1 MNLRYL
7 KLVKTI
13 VEEGNISK
21 SADRLFLT
29 QSALSHQLRDFEER
43 LGVKVFIRTRN
54 DWRLTPEGEEIY
66 QVACEVISRIDLGL
80 QKISKVQEGSRGT
93 IRLSTECYSFYHGL
107 PRFIQKMGVLYPEIE
122 IILTLESQ
130 QHFVSQLLSGEL
142 DICLNTHNIN
152 NNEIVSYELFN
163 DEMFAIV
170 HQENPLAQ
178 QQFIVPNDFSKHNL
192 IIHSFPLETATI
204 YNHFL
209 KPNDIEPKKVTA
221 IPMTEVALELIEA
234 NMGIACYPKWQL
246 KSFQLSNAL
255 QLLKIGERGFIRT
268 HYLSTRANFKES
280 KYIQDFIDS
289 FLEENISWSSS
300 MSKFN

>member
-43 LGVKVFIRTRN
+43 LGIKIFIRTRN
-54 DWRLTPEGEEIY
+54 NWKLTPEGEEVY
-66 QVACEVISRIDLGL
+66 QVACEVISRIDEGL

-93 IRLSTECYSFYHGL
+93 IKLSTECYSFYHGL
-107 PRFIQKMGVLYPEIE
+107 PKFIQKMSALYPEIE

-130 QHFVSQLLSGEL
+130 QHFVSQLISGEL

-152 NNEIVSYELFN
+152 NSDIVSYKLFS
-163 DEMFAIV
+163 DEMFALV
-170 HQENPLAQ
+170 HEENKLAQ
-178 QQFIVPNDFSKHNL
+178 LKFISPNGFSNINL
-192 IIHSFPLETATI
+192 IIHSFPLESAAI
-204 YNHFL
+204 YKHFL
-209 KPNDIEPKKVTA
+209 KPNNIEPQKVTA
-221 IPMTEVALELIEA
+221 IPMTEVAIELVEA

-246 KSFQLSNAL
+246 RSFQLPNSL
-255 QLLKIGERGFIRT
+255 KLVKIGKEGFIRT
-268 HYLSTRANFKES
+268 HYLSTRSNFKKS

-289 FLEENISWSSS
+289 FLEENITWA
-300 MSKFN
+300 

>member
-43 LGVKVFIRTRN
+43 LGVKIFIRARN
-54 DWRLTPEGEEIY
+54 DWKLTPEGEEIY
-66 QVACEVISRIDLGL
+66 QVACEVIARIDEGL

-93 IRLSTECYSFYHGL
+93 IKLSTECYSFYRGL
-107 PRFIQKMGVLYPEIE
+107 PKFIQKMGVLYPEIE

-130 QHFVSQLLSGEL
+130 QNFVSQLLSGEL
-142 DICLNTHNIN
+142 DICLNTHKIN
-152 NNEIVSYELFN
+152 NNDIVSYELFN
-163 DEMFAIV
+163 DEMFAVV
-170 HQENPLAQ
+170 HHENQLAQ
-178 QQFIVPNDFSKHNL
+178 QKFMSPNDFANHHL
-192 IIHSFPLETATI
+192 IIHSLPLTTATI
-204 YNHFL
+204 YKHFL
-209 KPNDIEPKKVTA
+209 LPNKIKPKKVTA
-221 IPMTEVALELIEA
+221 IPMTEVALELVEA

-246 KSFQLSNAL
+246 KAFQLADEL
-255 QLLKIGERGFIRT
+255 RLVKIGERGFIRT
-268 HYLSTRANFKES
+268 HYLSTRSNFSAS

-289 FLEENISWSSS
+289 FLEENISWSPS
-300 MSKFN
+300 

>member
-43 LGVKVFIRTRN
+43 LGIKVFIRTRN
-54 DWRLTPEGEEIY
+54 DWKLTPEGDEVY
-66 QVACEVISRIDLGL
+66 QVACEVISRIDEGL
-80 QKISKVQEGSRGT
+80 QKISKVKEGSRGT
-93 IRLSTECYSFYHGL
+93 IKLSTECYSFYHGL

-130 QHFVSQLLSGEL
+130 QHFASQLLSGEL

-152 NNEIVSYELFN
+152 NNDIVSYEFLK
-163 DEMFAIV
+163 DEMFAVV
-170 HQENPLAQ
+170 HRENPLAQ
-178 QQFIVPNDFSKHNL
+178 QPFMTPNDFSNHNL
-192 IIHSFPLETATI
+192 IIHSLPLETATI
-204 YNHFL
+204 HKHFL
-209 KPNDIEPKKVTA
+209 RPNNVVPKKITA
-221 IPMTEVALELIEA
+221 IPMTEVALELVEA

-246 KSFQLSNAL
+246 KSFQLSDAL
-255 QLLKIGERGFIRT
+255 ILVKIGKRGFVRT
-268 HYLSTRANFKES
+268 HYLSTRSNFKES

-289 FLEENISWSSS
+289 FLEEKITWSA
-300 MSKFN
+300 K